1 LIAVRTM
8 REDNITRKLAAILY
22 TDVAGYSRLTGID
35 EEATHRALSVS
46 LDAITTTIED
56 HGGKV
61 LHYAGDAILAEFA
74 SAVVAVTCAID
85 IQRDLAARNHGVS
98 EDRKLQ
104 FRIGVNLGDVIADRG
119 ELYGNGVN
127 VAARL
132 ESLADVGGICIS
144 RKVLHEVRDKL
155 EVGFESLGDQAVKN
169 IERPIPVYRVLMD
182 PEAAGKVLGETA
194 TGPRRKLSTAVAAV
208 VALTIAA
215 GSIAWWQPWQSSPP
229 PAPKL
234 VESAP
239 LRLPDKPSIA
249 VLPFTNMSG
258 DKEQEYFS
266 DGMTEDII
274 TDLSKISG
282 LFIIARNSTFAYKGK
297 SPDIRRVAKELGV
310 RYVLE
315 GSIRKASGRVRIN
328 AQLIDA
334 ATGGHLWADRYD
346 GDLKDVFALQDEV
359 TQKIVSALA
368 VKLSTGEEQ
377 RLSRAAQ
384 VNPEAYD
391 MLLRGLEMLRRFT
404 RDTNIEAQEF
414 FHKAIALDPTYARAY
429 ADIALSHSLD
439 IIFGWTSS
447 PENHLAKAFEFAKT
461 ALRLDESIPQVHFAL
476 TSVYRS
482 MQEFDKSIA
491 AAKRS
496 VELDPNY
503 ADGYANLA
511 QTLVHAGLADEGI
524 KAISRAMR
532 LNPRHPFFYVW
543 ILGHAHFIARR
554 YDSAIT
560 VSKRVLDSNPDFPGA
575 RRTLAAA
582 YAHQDRLDEAAWE
595 IEEILTRD
603 PEFTLAKARRVTPY
617 KRAEDMENYISG
629 LRKAG
634 LPE

>member
-1 LIAVRTM
+1 
-8 REDNITRKLAAILY
+8 
-22 TDVAGYSRLTGID
+22 
-35 EEATHRALSVS
+35 
-46 LDAITTTIED
+46 
-56 HGGKV
+56 
-61 LHYAGDAILAEFA
+61 
-74 SAVVAVTCAID
+74 
-85 IQRDLAARNHGVS
+85 
-98 EDRKLQ
+98 LQ

-239 LRLPDKPSIA
+239 LPLPDKPSIA

-503 ADGYANLA
+503 ADGYAQLA